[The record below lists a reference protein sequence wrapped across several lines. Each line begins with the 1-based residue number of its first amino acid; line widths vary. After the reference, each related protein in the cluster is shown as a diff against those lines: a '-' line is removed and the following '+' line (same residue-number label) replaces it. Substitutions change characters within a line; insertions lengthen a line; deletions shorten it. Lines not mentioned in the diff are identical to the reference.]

1 MIGAV
6 ELDAHAPIRLTRSV
20 LADDFDEPTI
30 ARTLRVGDDNAV
42 HRIFLAAVA
51 AEADVNCLT
60 YRLKRPRGDGRQMLL
75 LQSAEL
81 LRRLATLVPPPRAHL
96 VRYHGV
102 FAPASRWRSQVIPP
116 LPERAASAPPCNSAP
131 RRSEDMAP
139 AVTEAAGDDLA
150 TARPQR
156 PAGPSRIPWAELLLR
171 VFREDVLLCP
181 CGGRHVC
188 SPSRPRRRS

>member
-1 MIGAV
+1 MQ
-6 ELDAHAPIRLTRSV
+6 ERLSALPDGK
-20 LADDFDEPTI
+20 LA
-30 ARTLRVGDDNAV
+30 
-42 HRIFLAAVA
+42 
-51 AEADVNCLT
+51 
-60 YRLKRPRGDGRQMLL
+60 YRMKRRLGDGRDVLIL
-75 LQSAEL
+75 EPREL

-102 FAPASRWRSQVIPP
+102 FAPASRWCSQVIPP
-116 LPERAASAPPCNSAP
+116 LPERAASAPPCTSAP

-139 AVTEAAGDDLA
+139 AVTETAGDDLA

-181 CGGRHVC
+181 CGGRRVGLAFGTEKKVVKGILEPLGLPTPGPPV
-188 SPSRPRRRS
+188 SPPRICA